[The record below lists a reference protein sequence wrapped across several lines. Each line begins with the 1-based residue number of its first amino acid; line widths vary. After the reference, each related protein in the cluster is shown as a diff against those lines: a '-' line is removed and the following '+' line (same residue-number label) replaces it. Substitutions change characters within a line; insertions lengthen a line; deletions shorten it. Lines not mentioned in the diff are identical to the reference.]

1 MYSSS
6 GMPAPPGA
14 IGMIV
19 ITLVS
24 AKIARTSG

>member
-24 AKIARTSG
+24 AKIGEDLG